1 MNDLIDWIIKNQ
13 KFNEE
18 SITQDSL
25 STLPLKI
32 ISDITVYIDFVQK
45 AILPAIDKLEQNYFE
60 TLNNDIYKIYLTNGK
75 KLENQSNSFV
85 NLFYI
90 GLYHKLENF
99 ENEMVAYV
107 NSETNS
113 SYKEISDLDID
124 FRSDFFDFRNKFRL
138 IANSIKHND
147 SYPKNGLTKY
157 FPKIDLTEKLVLN
170 NENLLKDIYELEN
183 YLSRV
188 FSFMYLKTA
197 LNHLT
202 NLLPN
207 IQGDQKDELKK
218 SIKDLKYLMD
228 DLLEKNKA

>member
-1 MNDLIDWIIKNQ
+1 MKDLIDWIIKNQ
-13 KFNEE
+13 KFNED

-32 ISDITVYIDFVQK
+32 ISDISVYIDFVQK
-45 AILPAIDKLEQNYFE
+45 AILPAIDKLEHNYFE
-60 TLNNDIYKIYLTNGK
+60 TLNNDIYKKYLTSRNR
-75 KLENQSNSFV
+75 LENQRNSFV

-113 SYKEISDLDID
+113 SYKEVSDLDID
-124 FRSDFFDFRNKFRL
+124 FKSDFFDFRNKFRL

-147 SYPKNGLTKY
+147 SFPKKGLTKY
-157 FPKIDLTEKLVLN
+157 FPAIDLTKKLDLN

-183 YLSRV
+183 YLSRI

-202 NLLPN
+202 NLLPK
-207 IQGDQKDELKK
+207 IQGDQKSEMKK
-218 SIKDLKYLMD
+218 SIDHLQYLMNN
-228 DLLEKNKA
+228 LKEKNKA